1 MSAIDN
7 ATLVYKVLYQSEK
20 MNKLSLKILFFLYLV
35 EEKILMHQMA
45 QEMRV
50 TVSAISLSA
59 GKLEKSGYVK
69 RKRDESD
76 YRQMQVIITAK
87 GTALVERL
95 SQTA

>member
-87 GTALVERL
+87 GIALVERL
-95 SQTA
+95 SQQA

>member
-87 GTALVERL
+87 GIALVERL